1 MLISRFKKRDD
12 SAAGEIRM
20 AVFGQMNDEIGVQHL
35 RQLGRQLLEEPAA
48 VLNQLSEPLN
58 QLRQSI
64 ENVKSTSATRHSG
77 LGSPLGGIIR
87 ENYDGE
93 QLEDFSDDATTLL
106 GGSCAASQNSVE
118 DDEDMIE
125 MVRNRGRS
133 MSTPGPLYGT
143 KFNTSRYKTEMCQRF
158 TETGECRF
166 MDKCQFAHGIE
177 QLRQVSKHPKFKTIP
192 CKTFHQTGIC
202 SYGTRCNFLHNERP
216 EQLESLRIR
225 QKADRRLS
233 VPTVPTIMQRS
244 LIRTLSIN
252 EESESIRL
260 PAFRRLSLSEC

>member
-1 MLISRFKKRDD
+1 
-12 SAAGEIRM
+12 
-20 AVFGQMNDEIGVQHL
+20 MNDEIGVQHL

-118 DDEDMIE
+118 DDE
-125 MVRNRGRS
+125 
-133 MSTPGPLYGT
+133 
-143 KFNTSRYKTEMCQRF
+143 
-158 TETGECRF
+158 
-166 MDKCQFAHGIE
+166 
-177 QLRQVSKHPKFKTIP
+177 VS
-192 CKTFHQTGIC
+192 
-202 SYGTRCNFLHNERP
+202 S
-216 EQLESLRIR
+216 
-225 QKADRRLS
+225 
-233 VPTVPTIMQRS
+233 
-244 LIRTLSIN
+244 
-252 EESESIRL
+252 
-260 PAFRRLSLSEC
+260 